1 MGQHFLKRSVL
12 NPSGLG
18 NLYVGRLTTMK
29 LISLAKKGSSRQ
41 DNPYVRC
48 SSVDRSNSIA

>member
-1 MGQHFLKRSVL
+1 MGQHFLKTSVL

-18 NLYVGRLTTMK
+18 DLYVGRLTTME